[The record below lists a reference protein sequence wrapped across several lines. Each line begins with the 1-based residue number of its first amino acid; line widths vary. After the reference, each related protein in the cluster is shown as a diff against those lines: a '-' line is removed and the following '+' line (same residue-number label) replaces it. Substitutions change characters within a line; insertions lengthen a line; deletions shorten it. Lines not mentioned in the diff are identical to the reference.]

1 MHKPTKRNK
10 EQVVLWCRNGIPRQ
24 LIAESLDISY
34 QTLMKYYKPQILS
47 GETDATNT
55 VANELYAMATS
66 FVNGN
71 TTMTHAIK
79 LKAMMFWLEKRGGQA
94 WKPTAQVPYLQTLAE
109 IKDVDVIKE
118 ATDIFSTLA
127 EPRPYEKG
135 ISKYIERP
143 RS

>member
-1 MHKPTKRNK
+1 MHKPNRRTK

-34 QTLMKYYKPQILS
+34 QTLMKYYKQQILT
-47 GETDATNT
+47 GETDATNE
-55 VANELYAMATS
+55 VANDLYRMATS
-66 FVNGN
+66 DSHNLPSAV
-71 TTMTHAIK
+71 K

-109 IKDVDVIKE
+109 IKEVDVIKE

-135 ISKYIERP
+135 ISKYIEPP

>member
-10 EQVVLWCRNGIPRQ
+10 EQVVLWCRNGIPRG

-55 VANELYAMATS
+55 VANELYEMAT
-66 FVNGN
+66 
-71 TTMTHAIK
+71 TPITYHTKLTHSVK
-79 LKAMMFWLEKRGGQA
+79 LKALMFWLEKRGGKA
-94 WKPTAQVPYLQTLAE
+94 WKPTVQVPYLETLAE
-109 IKDVDVIKE
+109 IKEVDVIKE

-135 ISKYIERP
+135 ISKYIEPP

>member
-34 QTLMKYYKPQILS
+34 QTLMKYYKQQILT
-47 GETDATNT
+47 GETDATNE
-55 VANELYAMATS
+55 VANDLYRMATS
-66 FVNGN
+66 DSHNLPSAV
-71 TTMTHAIK
+71 K

-135 ISKYIERP
+135 ISKYIEPP

>member
-10 EQVVLWCRNGIPRQ
+10 EQVILWCRNGIPRQ

-34 QTLMKYYKPQILS
+34 QTLMKYYKQEILS

-55 VANELYAMATS
+55 VANQLYEMAISTS
-66 FVNGN
+66 RNLPQ
-71 TTMTHAIK
+71 AIK
-79 LKAMMFWLEKRGGQA
+79 LKAMMFWLEKRGGQS
-94 WKPTAQVPYLQTLAE
+94 WKPTAQIPYLKTLAE
-109 IKDVDVIKE
+109 IKEEDVVKE
-118 ATDIFSTLA
+118 ATDSFFNVTI

-135 ISKYIERP
+135 TSKYIEPP